1 MADPPTSN
9 WPFLQNIGLMLTYK
23 CQVSCPHCI
32 VECSPHRTEEMQE
45 SDALDWIRQIAHYR
59 NGYIKVL
66 SLTGGEPFFD
76 IAKFRRVAECA
87 TSHGLLTAVVTNAYW
102 ATNPDRALEVLQ
114 SLPPLAALSISTDS
128 YHQKWI
134 PIERVFNA
142 IAAARVCS
150 IPCSVAIC
158 AESTD
163 APEYRLLLEKLEGAI
178 GAENITTVTTL
189 LAGRALVT
197 IQAGAYKTTPEP
209 APYCCV
215 PAAAPVIFPDGRVIA
230 CIGPLITLKTD
241 HPLVLGNARETPLE
255 QIFEQAEVN
264 PVLHALRVWGP
275 AKLVEMARVA
285 GVQAELP
292 GEFVEGN
299 VCDAC
304 YRIFSRPAL
313 ATFLKKLVSDAEF
326 ARVTAYARVYYLKEE
341 EMAER
346 LFGSSVPA

>member
-1 MADPPTSN
+1 MADQASSM

-32 VECSPHRTEEMQE
+32 VECSPHRTEEMAE

-66 SLTGGEPFFD
+66 SLTGGEPLFD
-76 IAKFRRVAECA
+76 IERFRRIAEYA
-87 TSHGLLTAVVTNAYW
+87 ANQGLLTAAVTNAYW
-102 ATNPDRALEVLQ
+102 ATSHERAVEVLR
-114 SLPPLAALSISTDS
+114 SIPPIAALSISTDS
-128 YHQKWI
+128 YHQKQI
-134 PIERVFNA
+134 PIQRVFHA
-142 IAAARVCS
+142 IAAARECS

-158 AESTD
+158 TESQD
-163 APEYRLLLEKLEGAI
+163 DPAYKSLLGQLEATI

-197 IQAGAYKTTPEP
+197 IQASVYETSPEP

-230 CIGPLITLKTD
+230 CIGPLITLKTE
-241 HPLVLGNARETPLE
+241 HPLVLGDARKTPLE
-255 QIFEQAEVN
+255 EIFDQAEVN

-275 AKLVEMARVA
+275 SKLVELARAA
-285 GVQAELP
+285 GLNAKLP
-292 GEFVEGN
+292 SAFVEGN

-304 YRIFSRPAL
+304 YRLFSRPEL
-313 ATFLKKLVSDAEF
+313 AAFLSSLASDAEF
-326 ARVTAYARVYYLKEE
+326 ARVTAYARMYYLKED
-341 EMAER
+341 EMADR